1 MEEFKTC
8 EEYVLVE
15 LEEKKALIRKG
26 GCSWKLC
33 RGHRLVQVQCPFAS
47 EGESLLFVLHRNAPG
62 VLNSFHRVIHNYV
75 NFLRGYPLYMVVRV
89 CREGNTL
96 FYSE

>member
-1 MEEFKTC
+1 MEKFKTC

-15 LEEKKALIRKG
+15 LEEKKALIRKS

-47 EGESLLFVLHRNAPG
+47 EGESLLFFAVQEYSR
-62 VLNSFHRVIHNYV
+62 SFEQ
-75 NFLRGYPLYMVVRV
+75 FPQSYPQL
-89 CREGNTL
+89 C
-96 FYSE
+96 